1 MISISTASGLADGEP
16 RKTAILRN
24 EKAAWRQRRK
34 GLDGH
39 HNCGRTQQAC
49 RGRGTEGSSPLTRI
63 SRRIRFDPRLR
74 PAPPSSCDREDLR
87 RCAAD
92 APRSGPTCRC
102 GRAPARTARSA
113 PADRLIGGNGAQ
125 IREIDLGLL
134 TRRGL
139 KTTLDPCNALRT
151 EGWLITDAQRQM
163 LATVVELICNYDRRP
178 SKQRVEWIGDLYLAP
193 QIPGIM
199 WPRRTAAANV
209 PQRYTR

>member
-1 MISISTASGLADGEP
+1 M
-16 RKTAILRN
+16 R
-24 EKAAWRQRRK
+24 
-34 GLDGH
+34 
-39 HNCGRTQQAC
+39 
-49 RGRGTEGSSPLTRI
+49 RI

-87 RCAAD
+87 WCAAD

-163 LATVVELICNYDRRP
+163 LATVVKLICNYDRRP

-199 WPRRTAAANV
+199 WPRRTAADSVLPPYIASL
-209 PQRYTR
+209 PQQK